1 MAPGFAVKQQT
12 AEGDPPRVAYAMPR
26 EVAKALGR
34 ESEEGLRPVAE
45 FQVVLADRRVRLI
58 TPGTLK
64 GLSLFDRALIRA
76 RQPYFSFASRVL
88 ARGHGLR
95 TVIAPGE
102 DVGLPLALW
111 SFLRRSRVRILI
123 ITHGSF
129 LASPKFALLMRL
141 LRRAKRVHFL
151 TLSESIANTLV
162 DEHGVPARRVHN
174 TGYSTDTQF
183 FDPGKSSEP
192 KHQRLV
198 VSCGTANRDY
208 RSLVRATDEIPDISV
223 EIAADSA
230 WIPLRVDIEDDSVPD
245 YLTIT
250 KLDYVGLRNL
260 YARAAVV
267 VVPLYAGKH
276 AAGYSAIAE
285 AMAMGKP
292 VIATTTEAPSDFI
305 VDGVTG
311 FYVPPEDAALL
322 RERILL
328 LLENEQLAEQM
339 GRAGRERM
347 MSDFDVRSYANRI
360 ARVAGLGELE
370 AKR

>member
-1 MAPGFAVKQQT
+1 MTQRMLKPDQLH
-12 AEGDPPRVAYAMPR
+12 VAYAMPM
-26 EVAKALGR
+26 EVSKGLGR

-45 FQVVLADRRVRLI
+45 FQVVLTDPRVRLI
-58 TPGTLK
+58 TPGTLQHD
-64 GLSLFDRALIRA
+64 SLFARALNRA
-76 RQPYFSFASRVL
+76 RQPYLSFASRVV
-88 ARGHGLR
+88 ASGRGLR
-95 TVIAPGE
+95 TVIVPGE
-102 DVGLPLALW
+102 DIGIQLALW
-111 SFLRRSRVRILI
+111 TLLRRSRVRILI

-129 LASPKFALLMRL
+129 MASPKFAVLMRL

-162 DEHGVPARRVHN
+162 NEHRVPSRRVHN

-183 FDPGKSSEP
+183 FDPDKSSESTN
-192 KHQRLV
+192 QRLV

-208 RSLVRATDEIPDISV
+208 RSLVRATDEIPNISV

-230 WIPLRVDIEDDSVPD
+230 WIPLRVDIEDDSIPD

-250 KLDYVGLRNL
+250 KLNYVGLRDL

-292 VIATTTEAPSDFI
+292 VIATITESPSDFI
-305 VDGVTG
+305 IDGVTG
-311 FYVPPEDAALL
+311 FYVPPGDPTAL
-322 RERILL
+322 RERIRLL
-328 LLENEQLAEQM
+328 FENKQLAEQM
-339 GRAGRERM
+339 GQAGRQRM
-347 MSDFDVRSYANRI
+347 VDEFDVRSYANRI
-360 ARVAGLGELE
+360 ARVAGLGELQ
-370 AKR
+370 ASA